1 MDKWLQKVRKRLLTN
16 FALETDSP
24 TRLNFVNQ
32 LLRPQMTV
40 LEAWLLR
47 CLLLMPCRR
56 PPRRRP
62 LQVLHFMHRYHA
74 KLAVFAA
81 SLAV

>member
-16 FALETDSP
+16 FSLETDSP

-40 LEAWLLR
+40 LEEH
-47 CLLLMPCRR
+47 
-56 PPRRRP
+56 PRVSVTRDHRHLSKVQP
-62 LQVLHFMHRYHA
+62 KLKQVGEGFMMQV
-74 KLAVFAA
+74 AVGK
-81 SLAV
+81 